1 MAREGDER
9 AIEADC
15 PGEEKARLP
24 AKQEPVF
31 SQTARILIPIL
42 FTLTLF
48 GSENSYMLFH
58 KRSEMPQFIF
68 AETLKE
74 ETDAT
79 LFNYGALDIGLFTTA
94 DILPS
99 TRYFC
104 MLNLPSEEMVTEMEH
119 YMHNGVTKYI
129 VSRGLEVNSPCYRL
143 LQTAEFTD
151 NGTLYPY
158 YLYIRS
164 TENSGEAASKQE
176 LPVSSEIGVNQ

>member
-1 MAREGDER
+1 M
-9 AIEADC
+9 
-15 PGEEKARLP
+15 P
-24 AKQEPVF
+24 AKQKPVF

-74 ETDAT
+74 DTDAT

-119 YMHNGVTKYI
+119 YMRNGVTKYI

-143 LQTAEFTD
+143 LQTADLWTTEPFTPTISISGVQRIPEKQLQ
-151 NGTLYPY
+151 N
-158 YLYIRS
+158 RS
-164 TENSGEAASKQE
+164 CQYHPK
-176 LPVSSEIGVNQ
+176 